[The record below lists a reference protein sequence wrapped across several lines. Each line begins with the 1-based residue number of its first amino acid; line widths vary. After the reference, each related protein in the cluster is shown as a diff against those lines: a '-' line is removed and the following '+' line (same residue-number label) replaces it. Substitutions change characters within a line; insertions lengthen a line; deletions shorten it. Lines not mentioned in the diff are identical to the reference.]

1 MDLLINESICGII
14 FPMSVTYKDLIFIN
28 TDISNHYKN
37 NGERNKK
44 KSRRKLN
51 LVFVEMLLERD

>member
-14 FPMSVTYKDLIFIN
+14 FPMSVAYKDLIFIN

-37 NGERNKK
+37 NGEPKK
-44 KSRRKLN
+44 KKVGGN
-51 LVFVEMLLERD
+51 